1 MKANIWCG
9 EFIINIACNKLKIM
23 ESSNKSS
30 TSIKNWAVDDRPREK
45 LLGKGRESL
54 SDSELLAILIST
66 GSKNKSAVELAKEVL
81 ALGKNN
87 LNELGKVSLKE
98 LMTIKGIG
106 EAKAITLAAA
116 LELGRRRQATT
127 FLNKTFVRSSNE
139 LAEFL
144 KTTLKD
150 YSYEVF
156 AVVYLNKANK
166 INHFE
171 IISKGGMTSTV
182 VDPRIIFKKAF
193 EVEATSIV
201 LCHNHPSGS
210 LKPSRQD
217 EELTHKIKE
226 AAKYL
231 DIQVIDHL
239 IVSDEGYFSFADE
252 GML

>member
-1 MKANIWCG
+1 
-9 EFIINIACNKLKIM
+9 M
-23 ESSNKSS
+23 ESVNKSS
-30 TSIKNWAVDDRPREK
+30 TSIKTWAVDDRPREK
-45 LLGKGRESL
+45 LISKGRESL
-54 SDSELLAILIST
+54 SDSELLAILINT

-81 ALGKNN
+81 LLGKNN
-87 LNELGKVSLKE
+87 LSELGKVSLKE
-98 LMTIKGIG
+98 LMTVKGIG
-106 EAKAITLAAA
+106 EAKAITLAAS
-116 LELGRRRQATT
+116 LELGRRRQAASY
-127 FLNKTFVRSSNE
+127 LNKTFVRSSTE

-156 AVVYLNKANK
+156 AVVYMNKANK

-193 EVEATSIV
+193 DVEATSIV

-217 EELTHKIKE
+217 EDLTRKLRE

-231 DIQVIDHL
+231 DILVVDHI
-239 IVSDEGYFSFADE
+239 IVSEEGYFSFADE
-252 GML
+252 GLL